1 MNPKRYRVVLL
12 SGFLLLSACQMDES
26 TTQASLPGSGGTG
39 SQITRKDGVYVTG
52 VIQRLADGVVQ
63 VNDEVWHITPKTQM
77 LPIDSALQVGQVVYL
92 RSSPEHNIVQLWLR
106 PQAQGVVEW
115 VDTDAQQLSIEG
127 AVITWT
133 DDTIVNVGRG
143 GLAAGQALQVFGE
156 ITQHGMKATR
166 IERITEPVTPQ
177 LTLRVDGIDPTE
189 HLISQAGASYTY
201 DAHTSV
207 RLPNLNQCIHAQLA
221 PRPTPIT
228 EGLYALASFE
238 QDQGLRHDASAL
250 IQGEIDSM
258 KTPALFQL
266 GCYRVYTDHLTVWQ
280 KMDAQDLYNGQAVRV
295 EGLIR
300 EDGALQAVYIW
311 PVEAI
316 KKP

>member
-1 MNPKRYRVVLL
+1 MSPKWSRMVLL
-12 SGFLLLSACQMDES
+12 GSLLLLGACQIDES
-26 TTQASLPGSGGTG
+26 TTQAGLPGSGGTG

-63 VNDEVWHITPKTQM
+63 VNDEVWQLTSKTQI
-77 LPIDSALQVGQVVYL
+77 LPTDSVLQVGQVVYL
-92 RSSPEHNIVQLWLR
+92 RSTPERNTVQLWLR

-115 VDTDAQQLSIEG
+115 VDTDAQQLLIEG

-156 ITQHGMKATR
+156 ITQHGIKATR
-166 IERITEPVTPQ
+166 IERIAESVTPQ

-201 DAHTSV
+201 DALTSV

-221 PRPTPIT
+221 PRPMPIT
-228 EGLYALASFE
+228 DGLYAIASFE

-266 GCYRVYTDHLTVWQ
+266 GCYRVHTDQHTLWQ
-280 KMDAQDLYNGQAVRV
+280 KMDAQQLYNGQAVRV

-300 EDGALQAVYIW
+300 DDGALQAVYIW

-316 KKP
+316 NMP